1 MIFSQNALRYRP
13 DIKNAFFTRVW
24 KAFALIVSIVIVS
37 SQLAIAVAQ
46 VEEKFVPLGIR
57 LNHQT
62 VVVGNI
68 LILEFDIQ
76 AQKRSLDDLTIRFLD
91 QILPV
96 FNHPVKG
103 DRARICLIP
112 IPYKT
117 PPGIR
122 NISIEWS
129 DANGTHNQLVPIAI
143 RKGRFPS
150 EKIKVTASRVI
161 PPQKELKRIKREQA
175 EIKKVYSYS
184 EPLRTWNLPFQ
195 RPTEGK
201 ITSQYGA
208 QRLLNGKLHRYHSG
222 VDFRASMGTPIFASN
237 SGVVRLAKNLYYAG
251 NQVVLDH
258 GEGLFTSY
266 SHLNRI
272 DVRKGQLVEKGQ
284 MIGQSGA
291 TGRVS
296 GPHLHWTVKLHG
308 VNVNPLGFIASLNSL
323 FDH

>member
-1 MIFSQNALRYRP
+1 MFFSQNALRYRP
-13 DIKNAFFTRVW
+13 IIKNAFFSPVG
-24 KAFALIVSIVIVS
+24 KAFTLIVSVVIVS

-46 VEEKFVPLGIR
+46 VEEDIVPLGIR
-57 LNHQT
+57 LNQQM

-76 AQKRSLDDLTIRFLD
+76 TQKRSLNDLTIRFLD
-91 QILPV
+91 QIIPV
-96 FNHPVKG
+96 IHHPVKG
-103 DRARICLIP
+103 DSTRICLIP

-117 PPGIR
+117 TPGIR

-129 DANGTHNQLVPIAI
+129 DTKGTHKQLVPIAI
-143 RKGRFPS
+143 QKGRFPS
-150 EKIKVTASRVI
+150 EKLNVTASRVI

-175 EIKKVYSYS
+175 EIKEIYSYS
-184 EPLRTWNLPFQ
+184 EPLRTWNVPFQ

-201 ITSQYGA
+201 ITSPYGS
-208 QRLLNGKLHRYHSG
+208 QRLLNGKLHRYHTG

-237 SGVVRLAKNLYYAG
+237 SGVVRLAKNLYYSG

-266 SHLNRI
+266 SHLSRI
-272 DVRKGQLVEKGQ
+272 DVRKGQLVKKGQ

-296 GPHLHWTVKLHG
+296 GPHLHWAVKLHN
-308 VNVNPLGFIASLNSL
+308 VNVDPLGFIATLNAM
-323 FDH
+323 FDD